1 MMKNQCAVVLAAG
14 EGKRMLSKKPK
25 VLFEVLFK
33 PMLDWVC
40 GAVLEAGM
48 ESICVVTGYEAAQVE
63 EHLGGCFET
72 VEQKER
78 LGTGHA
84 VMQAKAFLEAHRGE
98 NALILCGDAPM
109 MDSATIQA
117 AFEQHRSQGN
127 AVTVVSAELADPT
140 GYGRIVRAKGGAVKA
155 IVEQKDADEDTR
167 RITEV
172 NSGAYWFQI
181 DSLLSVLGRLK
192 NQNAAGEYYLTDAVS
207 LLLSDGGR
215 ADAYKAESSDVV
227 LGANNRVQLNALN
240 EKARQKVLTRLME
253 QGVEIPCTDGILVGN
268 DVMVG
273 AETVLL
279 PGTILRGHTVIG
291 CGCVIGPNSLIEDS
305 TVGDGVHLNS
315 VQCYQSVVHDGVTAG
330 PFVHIRPNS
339 ELAVGVKIGDF
350 VEVKNSQVGEGTKIP
365 HLTYVGDSDVG
376 AHVNFGCGCVTV
388 NYDGQVKNRCRVGNH
403 AFIGCNT
410 NLIAPVTIGDC
421 AYTAAGSTITD
432 DVEEDALAIA
442 RARQVNKAGWVKEKR
457 K

>member
-1 MMKNQCAVVLAAG
+1 MKNQCAVVLAAG

-40 GAVLEAGM
+40 GAVLEAGVG
-48 ESICVVTGYEAAQVE
+48 SVCVVTGYEAAQVE
-63 EHLGGCFET
+63 KHLGGCFTT
-72 VEQKER
+72 VEQTER

-84 VMQAKAFLEAHRGE
+84 VMQAKDFLEAHRGE
-98 NALILCGDAPM
+98 NVLVLCGDAPM
-109 MDSATIQA
+109 MDSATIQS
-117 AFEQHRSQGN
+117 AFEQHCSQGN
-127 AVTVVSAELADPT
+127 DVTVVSAELCDPT

-155 IVEQKDADEDTR
+155 IVEQKDADEETR

-172 NSGAYWFQI
+172 NSGAYWFKI
-181 DSLLSVLGRLK
+181 DSLLNVLGRLG

-207 LLLSDGGR
+207 LMLSDGGR
-215 ADAYKAESSDVV
+215 ADAYKAESADVV

-240 EKARQKVLTRLME
+240 EKARRKVLDRLME
-253 QGVEIPCTDGILVGN
+253 QGVEIPCLDGILVGD
-268 DVMVG
+268 DVTVG

-305 TVGDGVHLNS
+305 TVGDGVRLNS
-315 VQCYQSVVHDGVTAG
+315 VQCYQSRVHDGVTAG

-339 ELAVGVKIGDF
+339 ELLEGVKIGDF
-350 VEVKNSQVGEGTKIP
+350 VEVKNSHVGVGTKIP

-388 NYDGQVKNRCRVGNH
+388 NYDGQVKSRCRVGDH

-410 NLIAPVTIGDC
+410 NLIAPVTIGDA

-432 DVEEDALAIA
+432 DVEENALAIA
-442 RARQVNKAGWVKEKR
+442 RARQVNKAGWVKDKR